1 MDMPRLGFGTYGRT
15 GPDGIAAI
23 LSAFEVGYR
32 HIDTAQ
38 TYNTEHEVGEAIR
51 RSGLPRQEVF
61 VTTKIAEENLG
72 LSQVISSLEK
82 SLAALGLDHVDLAL
96 IHWPAR
102 KGGPAPE
109 VYLRQMAEAKAQGL
123 ARHIGVSNFTI
134 ALIEEARSILGDGT
148 ILTNQVELN
157 PWFRNRKLADHCLSL
172 GMVVTCYE
180 PLARGKVGADPVL
193 QRIAATHGATPEQ
206 VALAWELAQGY
217 AAIPTSRNPERIVQ
231 NFAAQKLA
239 LSAEEMT
246 EIDRLDRG
254 IRSIDPAWGPDWD

>member
-1 MDMPRLGFGTYGRT
+1 
-15 GPDGIAAI
+15 
-23 LSAFEVGYR
+23 
-32 HIDTAQ
+32 
-38 TYNTEHEVGEAIR
+38 
-51 RSGLPRQEVF
+51 
-61 VTTKIAEENLG
+61 
-72 LSQVISSLEK
+72 
-82 SLAALGLDHVDLAL
+82 
-96 IHWPAR
+96 
-102 KGGPAPE
+102 
-109 VYLRQMAEAKAQGL
+109 
-123 ARHIGVSNFTI
+123 
-134 ALIEEARSILGDGT
+134 
-148 ILTNQVELN
+148 
-157 PWFRNRKLADHCLSL
+157 
-172 GMVVTCYE
+172 MVVTCYE